1 MLNAAQFF
9 KPNSTLF
16 QVISCLIIFSM
27 YSIAAKAQTA
37 YKVNY
42 HISEIK
48 LHGSVDNLDERGK
61 KLTREVREQAKAVN
75 YNLFTTKEESFFEAE
90 DKLQSDSD
98 SPKTKMLIKLAK
110 RFASFNEQVYS
121 NYATDSIIFSKRL
134 AGQDFKVK
142 QQAYNFDWKISK
154 SQKNILGYNAIKA
167 TGIYYNPV
175 LNKEL
180 NVEAWFTP
188 SIPLQAGPDIFM
200 GLPGLIVE
208 VHLKGAV
215 VTARE
220 IDMMPN
226 LKVQN
231 IEDTNTSNE
240 KEYEDIIGGLNKKL
254 ERYLD

>member
-1 MLNAAQFF
+1 MKSSNFNIFKFVLSVILFLNFSIGLSQTSY
-9 KPNSTLF
+9 K
-16 QVISCLIIFSM
+16 IS
-27 YSIAAKAQTA
+27 Y
-37 YKVNY
+37 Y
-42 HISEIK
+42 ISEIK

-98 SPKTKMLIKLAK
+98 SPKTKMLIRLAK

-208 VHLKGAV
+208 VHIKGAV

-220 IDMMPN
+220 INIIPN

-231 IEDTNTSNE
+231 IEDINASNE
-240 KEYEDIIGGLNKKL
+240 KDYEDLIGGLNKKL
-254 ERYLD
+254 EQYLD